1 MIMNNNKVNTQENLE
16 GNIGILK
23 VILKGTIISMLVTL
37 IFLLIFSVVL
47 TYTNLS
53 EDIINPGIIVL
64 TAISIIIGASISTIK
79 TKKRGIVNGGIIGI
93 VYMLFLYL
101 ISSMVTSNFGLDL
114 YSVIMLVVGIMAG
127 MLGGIVGVNM
137 K

>member
-1 MIMNNNKVNTQENLE
+1 MNNNKVNTQENLE

-53 EDIINPGIIVL
+53 EDIL
-64 TAISIIIGASISTIK
+64 TQELLSLLPLA
-79 TKKRGIVNGGIIGI
+79 
-93 VYMLFLYL
+93 LLL
-101 ISSMVTSNFGLDL
+101 GLL
-114 YSVIMLVVGIMAG
+114 LVP
-127 MLGGIVGVNM
+127 
-137 K
+137 